1 MDRREVLRTI
11 TYMTGFAVSA
21 PVASALLSGCQ
32 AEATPE
38 GTTYSPEFLSE
49 EEFTFISEVSE
60 GILPKTDTPGA
71 KDVGI
76 PEYIDRVVAQIYSP
90 EDQERFRAGV
100 QALMEKADAELDKP
114 ITDLTT
120 EELNTYVAGLDAGMR
135 AEWEAWK
142 AANPLASEE
151 EEDRQRYNTFQDL
164 KQLTIG
170 GYFSTQEVAT
180 TQLVYDPVPG
190 EWIGCGDL
198 QELTGGKAWA
208 L

>member
-21 PVASALLSGCQ
+21 PVASALLSGCK

-38 GTTYSPEFLSE
+38 GTTYSPEFLSD
-49 EEFTFISEVSE
+49 EEFTFIREVSE

-76 PEYIDRVVAQIYSP
+76 PEYIDRVVAQIYSS

-100 QALMEKADAELDKP
+100 QALMEKADAELGKP

-120 EELNTYVAGLDAGMR
+120 EELNTYVAGLDAGMK
-135 AEWEAWK
+135 AEWEAWQ
-142 AANPLASEE
+142 ANPPASEE
-151 EEDRQRYNTFQDL
+151 EARRRYNAFQDL

-170 GYFSTQEVAT
+170 GYFSTKEVAT